1 MTSLRSSCTTL
12 RWWCCSVAQSCP
24 TLCDPKE
31 GSAAL
36 QASLVLHCLPEFAQ
50 IHVHWVGDAIQPS
63 YLLSPS
69 LPVLN
74 RRDGWMASLTRWTW
88 VWVSSGSWWWTGK
101 PGVLQ
106 SMGLQRIVH
115 DWATELIVNFGHC
128 IQLYSHHPIE
138 IQSHSLTSRS
148 PPPLPSP
155 SLPPDMCPNSL
166 PQETTFLCFDTIAFL
181 FLQFYLKGVIWYS
194 YSRLTFT

>member
-1 MTSLRSSCTTL
+1 MQRADSLEKTSLLGKIEGKKRRGRQRM
-12 RWWCCSVAQSCP
+12 RWLDSTIDSVGMN
-24 TLCDPKE
+24 LGE
-31 GSAAL
+31 
-36 QASLVLHCLPEFAQ
+36 
-50 IHVHWVGDAIQPS
+50 W
-63 YLLSPS
+63 
-69 LPVLN
+69 
-74 RRDGWMASLTRWTW
+74 R
-88 VWVSSGSWWWTGK
+88 TGK